1 MLPISVS
8 LVDIGSSLVVEFED
22 FRRHIR
28 ELVRFGREESCEHDL
43 FRIIFL
49 VGDLFSETLH
59 ECLVF
64 FILIL
69 KSLRTSG
76 AEFLA
81 LLICTKINEPSHQI
95 LNKGDNHLRVS
106 IFELDINIIL
116 LFRLLKVK
124 FELDLEAS
132 EGFFERIGGE
142 FVFWAE
148 GI

>member
-1 MLPISVS
+1 M
-8 LVDIGSSLVVEFED
+8 
-22 FRRHIR
+22 
-28 ELVRFGREESCEHDL
+28 